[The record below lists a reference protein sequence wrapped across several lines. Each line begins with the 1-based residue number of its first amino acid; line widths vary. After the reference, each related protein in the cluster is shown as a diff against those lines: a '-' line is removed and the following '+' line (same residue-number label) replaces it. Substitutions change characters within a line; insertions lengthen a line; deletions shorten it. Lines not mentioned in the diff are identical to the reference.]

1 MTTDPDHIA
10 VRIVVHGRV
19 QGVWYRGWAIDQ
31 ARARGLAGWVRNR
44 RTGTVEALLI
54 GPPAAVNG
62 MIEACRSGPVAAR
75 VKQIETHSARE
86 DEVSAAATGG
96 FDQRPTL

>member
-1 MTTDPDHIA
+1 MMTDPDHIA

-31 ARARGLAGWVRNR
+31 ARARGLAGWIRNR

-54 GPPAAVNG
+54 GPAAAVNE

-75 VKQIETHSARE
+75 VKQIEEHPAGDVTG
-86 DEVSAAATGG
+86 AAVAG

>member
-1 MTTDPDHIA
+1 MTANPDHIA
-10 VRIVVHGRV
+10 VRVVVHGRV

-54 GPPAAVNG
+54 GPPEAVNE

-75 VKQIETHSARE
+75 VKQIEEHPAGE
-86 DEVSAAATGG
+86 DEVAGAAVAG

>member
-1 MTTDPDHIA
+1 MTTDPDQIA

-31 ARARGLAGWVRNR
+31 ARARGVAGWVRNR
-44 RTGTVEALLI
+44 RSGTVEALLI
-54 GPPAAVNG
+54 GPAEMVREL
-62 MIEACRSGPVAAR
+62 IEACRSGPVAAR
-75 VKQIETHSARE
+75 VKLIEEYSATE
-86 DEVSAAATGG
+86 DEVAAAVGG